1 MIKTMRK
8 EITMKN
14 NSNVFLNGPVP
25 IPFKAPSDLKPYN
38 IVTNDEDDSA
48 EVNMYGEVVSNVPT
62 DWWTGER
69 IEGLYIVL
77 SDFLNDME
85 TLKNKANVTFHINSP
100 GGEVFAG
107 VSIYNRMKE
116 FAGNVTTIVDGLAAS
131 AASIIAQ
138 GGKTRK
144 VSNGSLTMIHGASS
158 LMWGYYNANE
168 MKDSLAQI
176 NAIDKAIAEIYAKST
191 GMEQDKIK
199 NMMSKTTWMSAQ
211 EAVDNGFAD
220 EIVDNGEK
228 VTMSLNSSKS
238 LLTVNGVPMSARGL
252 FNLPESI
259 PVNKKEVTPGIK
271 KPDVINQNKPT
282 GGNEK
287 MTLEEL
293 MKSDPELVKQI
304 QNEAVQ
310 NAQANNQAEIEKAV
324 NAEISRIKAI
334 DEIASKIANKE
345 LVDRAKYGETKMS
358 AGDLALEAL
367 KAQQDAG
374 AQFLQNMQQDAKDS
388 GATGVEPAPQSGSDN
403 EQIKNDIAAGAALI
417 AGITPETK

>member
-1 MIKTMRK
+1 MRNK
-8 EITMKN
+8 
-14 NSNVFLNGPVP
+14 SCVFRNGPMP
-25 IPFKAPSDLKPYN
+25 IPFNAPPDLKPYN
-38 IVTNDEDDSA
+38 IVASDDDESA
-48 EVNMYGEVVSNVPT
+48 EVNMYGEVVSEIPT
-62 DWWTGER
+62 NWWTGER

-107 VSIYNRMKE
+107 VAIYNRMKE
-116 FAGNVTTIVDGLAAS
+116 FTGNVTTIVDGLAAS

-144 VSNGSLTMIHGASS
+144 VCNGTLTMIHGASAF
-158 LMWGYYNANE
+158 MYGYYNAHD
-168 MKDSLAQI
+168 MKDGLAQI
-176 NAIDKAIAEIYAKST
+176 NAIDKSIAEIYAKCT

-220 EIVDNGEK
+220 EIVDTGEK

-252 FNLPESI
+252 FNLPDSI
-259 PVNKKEVTPGIK
+259 PVNKKEVTPGPK
-271 KPDVINQNKPT
+271 APDVINKNEPT
-282 GGNEK
+282 GGKEK

-293 MKSDPELVKQI
+293 MKSDPELVAQI

-310 NAQANNQAEIEKAV
+310 NVQATNQEAIDKAV
-324 NAEISRIKAI
+324 NAEIDRIKAI
-334 DEIASKIANKE
+334 DEIAGKIADKA
-345 LVDRAKYGETKMS
+345 LVENAKYGETKMS
-358 AGDLALEAL
+358 AGDLALAAL

-374 AQFLQNMQQDAKDS
+374 TQFLTNMQEDVKNS
-388 GATGVEPAPQSGSDN
+388 GAAGVEPSPQGGTDD
-403 EQIKNDIAAGAALI
+403 EQAKNDIAAGAALI
-417 AGITPETK
+417 AGITPDTK

>member
-1 MIKTMRK
+1 MR
-8 EITMKN
+8 N
-14 NSNVFLNGPVP
+14 NSSVYWNGPVP
-25 IPFKAPSDLKPYN
+25 VPFKPSPDLKPYN
-38 IVTNDEDDSA
+38 IVTNDDDDSA

-107 VSIYNRMKE
+107 VAIYNRMKE

-176 NAIDKAIAEIYAKST
+176 NAIDKSIAEIYAKST
-191 GMEQDKIK
+191 GIEQDKIK

-259 PVNKKEVTPGIK
+259 PVNKKEVTTGA

-282 GGNEK
+282 GGKEK

-310 NAQANNQAEIEKAV
+310 NAQASNQAEIDKAV

-334 DEIASKIANKE
+334 DEIAGKIADKE
-345 LVDRAKYGETKMS
+345 LVEKAKYGETKMS

-367 KAQQDAG
+367 KAQQDVG

-388 GATGVEPAPQSGSDN
+388 GATGVEPAPQSGSDA
-403 EQIKNDIAAGAALI
+403 EQAKNDIAAGAALI
-417 AGITPETK
+417 AGIKPETK